1 MRPLQTDL
9 SIFEKFKFEKL
20 PVGIKFLY
28 FKPEGIGPIDKK
40 LPACE
45 MIKEAQQRESPFYFA
60 KENEDCFGKVPL
72 GMEQMS
78 SWGEGGELGPEVEIF
93 QEPRANARIYQ
104 YIPKF
109 PEGTVNYVVLSPLDK
124 LTFEPDLLIL
134 MATPSQAEI
143 VLRAMSYSTGEIWDS
158 KKTGILGCA
167 WLYVY
172 PYQSG
177 KVNYTVTGMSFG
189 MKAHEVFPEGW
200 ILISIP
206 WDWIPVIAQNLK
218 EMKWVLPSYTDGRE
232 KYIKRRDSCIAKL
245 TQKSMNP

>member
-9 SIFEKFKFEKL
+9 SIFEKFKFEKP
-20 PVGIKFLY
+20 PVGVKFLY
-28 FKPEGIGPIDKK
+28 FKPERIGPIDKK

-45 MIKEAQQRESPFYFA
+45 MIKEVQQRGTPFYFT

-72 GMEQMS
+72 GMEEIP
-78 SWGEGGELGPEVEIF
+78 SWGEGGELGAELEIY
-93 QEPRANARIYQ
+93 QEPRANSRIYQ

-109 PEGTVNYVVLSPLDK
+109 PKGTVNYVALSSLDK

-134 MATPSQAEI
+134 MTTPSQAEI
-143 VLRAMSYSTGEIWDS
+143 VLRAMSYSTGQIWES
-158 KKTGILGCA
+158 KKTSVLGCA

-189 MKAHEVFPEGW
+189 MKAHEVFPAGW

-206 WDWIPVIAQNLK
+206 WDWIPVITQNLK

-232 KYIKRRDSCIAKL
+232 KYIKRRDNCIAKL
-245 TQKSMNP
+245 TQKSVSP